1 MMSDKICVLV
11 KADTHTG
18 IHVDLAME
26 LGLPVSIL
34 NTTVNNHEATKRSQV
49 QCIFSKK
56 FKSLKYSTLQDSS
69 KPKEAPLP

>member
-1 MMSDKICVLV
+1 MMSDKIYVLG

-34 NTTVNNHEATKRSQV
+34 NRTLKNCEQPEEVRSSV
-49 QCIFSKK
+49 FSPG
-56 FKSLKYSTLQDSS
+56 SANQ
-69 KPKEAPLP
+69 